1 MAPALGILH
10 SKLRAGHLGRAG
22 AGDRLLDWARW
33 NRDGD
38 RPLVWF
44 HAASVGEGLQAQS
57 VLQALRRLRPDC
69 QIVYTHF
76 SSSAEG
82 LARRIEAD
90 VSDYL
95 PYDLPGSVDRLLQ
108 ALEPDLLVF
117 AKLDVWPEL
126 STRAATTG
134 VHVALIAATVSPGSG
149 RLRWPA
155 RQWLEPGYRAIT
167 AAGAISAED
176 GARLEHLGVAPDRI
190 RILGDPRFDS
200 VVDRVGAVRPDDPLL
215 QLGKGAPTLV
225 AGSTWPRDESVI
237 LAAFAR
243 MRLRYADARLILV
256 PHEPT
261 PDHLSRVEQMARA
274 AGLPSPIRLSQ
285 VPSTTGFVLVDKVG
299 VLATLYGAGSIAY
312 VGGGFGRAGLHSVL
326 EPAAWA
332 IPVMFGPRW
341 RNSREADLLLR
352 AGAARALPA
361 AGGDAAVRAL
371 HEQWQTW
378 VGDEETRRSQG
389 MRARETVEAGLGAA
403 DRSADLLVQLIST
416 RLPRR

>member
-1 MAPALGILH
+1 MPTTSWGYRATVRLGAAVAPALGILH
-10 SKLRAGHLGRAG
+10 SKLRAGHVGRTR

-33 NRDGD
+33 NRERN

-90 VSDYL
+90 IADYL

-155 RQWLEPGYRAIT
+155 RQWLEPGYRAIA
-167 AAGAISAED
+167 AAGAISGED
-176 GARLEHLGVAPDRI
+176 GARLEQLGVAPDRI

-200 VVDRVGAVRPDDPLL
+200 VVDRVRAVKPDDPLL
-215 QLGKGAPTLV
+215 QLGRGASTLV
-225 AGSTWPRDESVI
+225 AGSTWPADESVT

-243 MRLRYADARLILV
+243 VRLRHPDARLILV

-261 PDHLSRVEQMARA
+261 PDHLNGVEQMARA
-274 AGLPSPIRLSQ
+274 AGLPTPIRLSQ
-285 VPSTTGFVLVDKVG
+285 VGCPTPFVLVDKVG
-299 VLATLYGAGSIAY
+299 GGS
-312 VGGGFGRAGLHSVL
+312 
-326 EPAAWA
+326 PAALA
-332 IPVMFGPRW
+332 IC
-341 RNSREADLLLR
+341 
-352 AGAARALPA
+352 
-361 AGGDAAVRAL
+361 
-371 HEQWQTW
+371 
-378 VGDEETRRSQG
+378 
-389 MRARETVEAGLGAA
+389 
-403 DRSADLLVQLIST
+403 ST
-416 RLPRR
+416 RIR